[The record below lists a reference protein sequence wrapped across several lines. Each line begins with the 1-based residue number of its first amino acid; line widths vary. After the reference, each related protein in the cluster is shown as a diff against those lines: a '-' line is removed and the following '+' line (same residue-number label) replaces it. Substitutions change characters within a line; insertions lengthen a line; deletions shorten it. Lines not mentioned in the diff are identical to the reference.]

1 MEETGQFGGQ
11 KRRGSE
17 RLAEPLTHKE
27 TRQVWEIIQITGVNK
42 APTGVGRGD
51 VKKPYNLS
59 EHGLPLCEMGIIV
72 SHTVELRVTC
82 DSGEEILWQIIHNSY
97 FK

>member
-17 RLAEPLTHKE
+17 HLAEPLTHKE
-27 TRQVWEIIQITGVNK
+27 TMQVWEIIQITGVNK

-59 EHGLPLCEMGIIV
+59 ERGLPLYEMGIIV